1 MSSYRDHFAGHL
13 RLTILRVLGEAPE
26 YTLNADILRM
36 SAEQVGI
43 PATRDLIET
52 SVEWLA
58 EQGLVQLERL
68 SRDIIVASATA
79 RGLDV
84 AAGRA
89 LVPGVA
95 RPGPKG

>member
-1 MSSYRDHFAGHL
+1 MSSYQEHFAGHL
-13 RLTILRVLGEAPE
+13 RLTILRLLDEAPG
-26 YTLNADILRM
+26 YTLNSDILRM
-36 SAEQVGI
+36 STQQVGI
-43 PATRDLIET
+43 PATHDLVET

-58 EQGLVQLERL
+58 EQGLVLVERL
-68 SRDIIVASATA
+68 PRDIIVVSATV